1 MSTVSTQ
8 RLLSAEDFA
17 LLPSPDDG
25 SQQELVKGVVVTM
38 PPPSFYH
45 GQVCSKIDRKLG
57 GFIDD
62 HRLGWI
68 ASNDSGVILE
78 HGPDTVRGPDI
89 AFWSRERMPEPPR
102 KGYAVI
108 APDLVVEVLSPSDVF
123 TQSLR
128 KVQQYL
134 RAGTREVWLAIPE
147 DRSVAVCR
155 PGQEQVI
162 LSNGETLTGGDVLPG
177 FSCLVADLFPCFL
190 GERGV

>member
-1 MSTVSTQ
+1 MSTISTIP
-8 RLLSAEDFA
+8 LMTAEDFA
-17 LLPSPDDG
+17 LLPSPEDG
-25 SQQELVKGVVVTM
+25 TQQELVQGVLITM

-45 GQVCSKIDRKLG
+45 GQVCSKFDRKLG

-68 ASNDSGVILE
+68 TSNDSGVILA
-78 HGPDTVRGPDI
+78 HRPDTVRGPDI

-102 KGYAVI
+102 KGYAEI
-108 APDLVVEVLSPSDVF
+108 APDLVVEVMSPSDVF
-123 TQSLR
+123 TQLLR

-134 RAGTREVWLAIPE
+134 RAGTREVWIAVPE

-177 FSCLVADLFPCFL
+177 FSCLVADLFP
-190 GERGV
+190 